1 MTLRSARLRARFWL
15 GRIRNLRAP
24 ALAYYRARLV
34 DRTRTRIERELIRRR
49 VPLVRL
55 QLRLRLKKDWN
66 GANLRG
72 FDLRGLRLAVFSF
85 RNANLSDAMLDSAGL
100 RADFTGATLRR
111 ATIRGCDLSS
121 LPAGIDFHGV
131 IFREVRCSDPRRAVT
146 ASLRGV
152 DLRGVDLRG
161 ANLRGADL
169 RSIDLSGAD
178 LREALL
184 EFADL
189 GGRANLQGAKLNGA
203 KLLAVNLARADLTG
217 ADLRGA
223 DLRNANLE
231 GAELRMAELEGANLD
246 GANIAE
252 GFAPADHD

>member
-1 MTLRSARLRARFWL
+1 MTLRGARLRARFWL

-34 DRTRTRIERELIRRR
+34 DRTRARIERELTQRR

-72 FDLRGLRLAVFSF
+72 FDLRGLRLAGFSL
-85 RNANLSDAMLDSAGL
+85 RDANLADAMLDSAGL

-131 IFREVRCSDPRRAVT
+131 IFREVRCSDPQRAVT
-146 ASLRGV
+146 ASLHGV
-152 DLRGVDLRG
+152 DLQGGKSARGRFALDRFERCGPARG
-161 ANLRGADL
+161 GFGICRPRRTRQPPG
-169 RSIDLSGAD
+169 
-178 LREALL
+178 REAR
-184 EFADL
+184 
-189 GGRANLQGAKLNGA
+189 GR
-203 KLLAVNLARADLTG
+203 
-217 ADLRGA
+217 
-223 DLRNANLE
+223 
-231 GAELRMAELEGANLD
+231 
-246 GANIAE
+246 
-252 GFAPADHD
+252 